1 MDRLE
6 LVPGD
11 VRGGGNITLPKS
23 PDFRSDKNTS
33 MCDTYLTERFV
44 PIAENDFQYVYRSI
58 SSNGLHIVCDAP
70 RRVSSGDSVTVNVSV
85 LRNDSIVSGASVSLL
100 LRGMDG
106 TVFYEDTV
114 TIDSS
119 QPVFTVSVPEGTGIF
134 CEWFVRAYHVDY
146 QGVNFRQEVMVD
158 TGLDFDFNVVGDKDT
173 IQIGETA
180 NIVGVLTGT
189 SGDDVIGIPGQTVN
203 FYELWTPGL
212 RTSVTPPVIQVG
224 DTSNIKVQLIDTVD
238 GSLVREAGHTVNVY
252 MEDVPRVPTTLDVNI
267 DKTILSYADGDKAN
281 ITLTLYDQ
289 FNEPVAGEYISFYL
303 DGELRTRFRTNG
315 DGQVTGLSYRSTGVG
330 DVVLGFECGNLQETY
345 SIEDCFAYRETGS
358 QAHNTGSTQH
368 FYPLFDLT
376 NIGDYEI
383 TGEISATTGK
393 GFSVGFNK
401 PTDWTD
407 DNFARVMVDGAGYDG
422 SYCKVNGNLQYDA
435 YSTQYTANTYF
446 AFKFKYE
453 NGVLTLT
460 HKSRDWTPQVP
471 LEPCTFGF
479 GGWNNDKTINYRN
492 LKIKP
497 L

>member
-23 PDFRSDKNTS
+23 PDFRKDVNTS
-33 MCDTYLTERFV
+33 MVDTYLTERFV

-85 LRNDSIVSGASVSLL
+85 SRNDSIVSGASVSLL

-106 TVFYEDTV
+106 TVFYEESVTV
-114 TIDSS
+114 TDS

-146 QGVNFRQEVMVD
+146 QGVNFRQEVMID

-238 GSLVREAGHTVNVY
+238 GSLVREPDVLIKFFSDEPLIDDGSVDRSSEYHSSGESSVFSYDSSNHYYVLNRASYSDDKYYLDLSEFSEIPEVLDIKVKLSKNVASYSLYDGLVGITNKQYSKGIFGGVSASAQGHGLGTYDGVMWSFRNQDCHSGYLDNNVDYTYHLHYEDGTVTLRIVNEYTSTVVFTASRSY
-252 MEDVPRVPTTLDVNI
+252 TLDFVPKIVFYNC
-267 DKTILSYADGDKAN
+267 YN
-281 ITLTLYDQ
+281 
-289 FNEPVAGEYISFYL
+289 AGS
-303 DGELRTRFRTNG
+303 
-315 DGQVTGLSYRSTGVG
+315 
-330 DVVLGFECGNLQETY
+330 
-345 SIEDCFAYRETGS
+345 
-358 QAHNTGSTQH
+358 H
-368 FYPLFDLT
+368 
-376 NIGDYEI
+376 
-383 TGEISATTGK
+383 
-393 GFSVGFNK
+393 
-401 PTDWTD
+401 
-407 DNFARVMVDGAGYDG
+407 
-422 SYCKVNGNLQYDA
+422 
-435 YSTQYTANTYF
+435 
-446 AFKFKYE
+446 
-453 NGVLTLT
+453 
-460 HKSRDWTPQVP
+460 
-471 LEPCTFGF
+471 
-479 GGWNNDKTINYRN
+479 
-492 LKIKP
+492 KIKRIEVI
-497 L
+497 

>member
-11 VRGGGNITLPKS
+11 VRGGGNITLQKS

-85 LRNDSIVSGASVSLL
+85 SRNDSIVSGASVSLL

-106 TVFYEDTV
+106 TVFYEESVTV
-114 TIDSS
+114 TDS

-212 RTSVTPPVIQVG
+212 RVSAPIVQSG
-224 DTSNIKVQLIDTVD
+224 DTVDIKAQLIDSTD

-303 DGELRTRFRTNG
+303 DGELRTRFLTNG
-315 DGQVTGLSYRSTGVG
+315 DGQVTGLSYHSTGVG
-330 DVVLGFECGNLQETY
+330 DVTFTFECSNLQETY
-345 SIEDCFAYRETGS
+345 SIEDCWYYNSNVLKEYTQIPLNVSLPSTFHLSYLLQQDSSRSYSAPYLVIGENSNSRLLIGQYAKAGTNGIIAYKPSSTNFPFGTNTLVAPNENLIEFEYGGGNYTYSLNGSSMTVTNQNISLDKLLYVETS
-358 QAHNTGSTQH
+358 NEVC
-368 FYPLFDLT
+368 YIK
-376 NIGDYEI
+376 NI
-383 TGEISATTGK
+383 
-393 GFSVGFNK
+393 
-401 PTDWTD
+401 
-407 DNFARVMVDGAGYDG
+407 
-422 SYCKVNGNLQYDA
+422 
-435 YSTQYTANTYF
+435 
-446 AFKFKYE
+446 
-453 NGVLTLT
+453 
-460 HKSRDWTPQVP
+460 
-471 LEPCTFGF
+471 
-479 GGWNNDKTINYRN
+479 
-492 LKIKP
+492 KIKP

>member
-33 MCDTYLTERFV
+33 MCDTYLTERVV
-44 PIAENDFQYVYRSI
+44 PVSGNEFQQVYRSV
-58 SSNGLHIVCDAP
+58 SSSGLHIVCDAP
-70 RRVSSGDSVTVNVSV
+70 RLVSSGDSVTVNVSV

-106 TVFYEDTV
+106 TVFYEESVTV
-114 TIDSS
+114 TDS

-146 QGVNFRQEVMVD
+146 QGVNFRQEVMID

-238 GSLVREAGHTVNVY
+238 GSLVRESGHTVNVY
-252 MEDVPRVPTTLDVNI
+252 WDDAPVPVPTHLVFDEVT
-267 DKTILSYADGDKAN
+267 KPILSYADREFCQLVVKV
-281 ITLTLYDQ
+281 YDQ
-289 FNEPVAGEYISFYL
+289 FGSAMTGQTVVFKK
-303 DGELRTRFRTNG
+303 DGVVYDTVSPMYG
-315 DGQVTGLSYRSTGVG
+315 DLYVTDYWSSGAG
-330 DVVLGFECGNLQETY
+330 DVVFTAECSNLQETY
-345 SIEDCFAYRETGS
+345 ELEDCLNYDTATKD
-358 QAHNTGSTQH
+358 NT
-368 FYPLFDLT
+368 FNYP
-376 NIGDYEI
+376 
-383 TGEISATTGK
+383 
-393 GFSVGFNK
+393 
-401 PTDWTD
+401 
-407 DNFARVMVDGAGYDG
+407 
-422 SYCKVNGNLQYDA
+422 
-435 YSTQYTANTYF
+435 NTI
-446 AFKFKYE
+446 
-453 NGVLTLT
+453 
-460 HKSRDWTPQVP
+460 
-471 LEPCTFGF
+471 
-479 GGWNNDKTINYRN
+479 TINN
-492 LKIKP
+492 KCLSD
-497 L
+497 

>member
-106 TVFYEDTV
+106 TVFYEESVTV
-114 TIDSS
+114 TDS

-134 CEWFVRAYHVDY
+134 FFFFVRAYHVDY

-158 TGLDFDFNVVGDKDT
+158 TGLDFDFNVVGDKSVV
-173 IQIGETA
+173 QVGETA

-212 RTSVTPPVIQVG
+212 RVSVTPPVIQVG
-224 DTSNIKVQLIDTVD
+224 DTSNIKVQLIDTGD
-238 GSLVREAGHTVNVY
+238 GSLVREPDVLIKFFSDEPLIDDGSVDRSSEYHSSGESSVFSYDSSNHYYVLNRASY
-252 MEDVPRVPTTLDVNI
+252 SDEDYFLDFTEFSEIPETLDIKVKLSKNI
-267 DKTILSYADGDKAN
+267 ASY
-281 ITLTLYDQ
+281 TLYEGLVGITDKHYSKGIFGGVSASTQ
-289 FNEPVAGEYISFYL
+289 GHGLGTYDGVMWSFRNKDRHSGYL
-303 DGELRTRFRTNG
+303 DNNVDYTYHLHYE
-315 DGQVTGLSYRSTGVG
+315 DGTVTLEIINNYTDTVVFSASRSYTLDFVPKGVFYNCYNAG
-330 DVVLGFECGNLQETY
+330 SHNIKR
-345 SIEDCFAYRETGS
+345 IEV
-358 QAHNTGSTQH
+358 
-368 FYPLFDLT
+368 
-376 NIGDYEI
+376 I
-383 TGEISATTGK
+383 
-393 GFSVGFNK
+393 
-401 PTDWTD
+401 
-407 DNFARVMVDGAGYDG
+407 
-422 SYCKVNGNLQYDA
+422 
-435 YSTQYTANTYF
+435 
-446 AFKFKYE
+446 
-453 NGVLTLT
+453 
-460 HKSRDWTPQVP
+460 
-471 LEPCTFGF
+471 
-479 GGWNNDKTINYRN
+479 
-492 LKIKP
+492 
-497 L
+497 